1 MSAAQRKAESPLW
14 PGKGCLE
21 AAGCLGWTGCS
32 RSLAQLSHSGTFRDV
47 SPFLSFLQEAVTS
60 LLSSHLL
67 PVPHHHPMASVLDL
81 ERNIK
86 QKELYLSH
94 WKKFTAMQTVPATWR
109 NAYGPIYIQ
118 PQASLS
124 DKLKQ
129 DRSNSPPE
137 HSELYWSTH
146 GQLSFPL
153 LFVPCG
159 AISLPTFL
167 CRSNLFKTCSRNYS
181 DWQF

>member
-1 MSAAQRKAESPLW
+1 MSAAQRKTESLLW

-32 RSLAQLSHSGTFRDV
+32 RSSAQLSHSGTFRDV

-60 LLSSHLL
+60 LLGSHLL
-67 PVPHHHPMASVLDL
+67 PVPHHHLMASVLDL
-81 ERNIK
+81 ESNIK
-86 QKELYLSH
+86 QKELYLLH

-118 PQASLS
+118 PQASLTVTS
-124 DKLKQ
+124 LNRTEATAHLSIQ
-129 DRSNSPPE
+129 SF
-137 HSELYWSTH
+137 YWSTH
-146 GQLSFPL
+146 GQLFPL
-153 LFVPCG
+153 LFVPCEE
-159 AISLPTFL
+159 ISLPTFL

-181 DWQF
+181 VWQF